1 MLMTNPHASAPRGAS
16 WPAAVVFDL
25 DGTLVDSAGDIT
37 TSLNELLTARRLAP
51 FPEETVRDFVGDGSK
66 ALVQRA
72 FQTRGVLL
80 GTEELQVAVATYDAI
95 YGTHLVEN
103 TYVYAGAIDVMADLK
118 ARGIRIGICT
128 NKFQDKAEGVAARL
142 GLDKYAEVI
151 IGGVSGRPGKP
162 SPIMLLETLE
172 ALEMPREGAVLVG
185 DSTFDVQCARAAGV
199 AVIGVTFGY
208 SQTPMRK
215 LSPDAVID
223 SYAEF
228 AKACDSLR
236 AKAA

>member
-1 MLMTNPHASAPRGAS
+1 MLMTNVHASGTRGAS

-37 TSLNELLTARRLAP
+37 TSLNELLIARRLSP
-51 FPEETVRDFVGDGSK
+51 FPEDTVRDFVGDGSK

-72 FQTRGVLL
+72 FQTRGVMLSA
-80 GTEELQVAVATYDAI
+80 EELQIAVASYDEI
-95 YGTHLVEN
+95 YGRHLVEQ
-103 TYVYAGAIDVMADLK
+103 TYVYDGAIDVLARLK
-118 ARGIRIGICT
+118 TRGIRMGICT
-128 NKFQDKAEGVAARL
+128 NKFQDKAERVAVHF

-151 IGGVSGRPGKP
+151 VGGVPGRPGKP
-162 SPIMLLETLE
+162 SPIMLIETLE
-172 ALEMPREGAVLVG
+172 ALEMPREDAVLVG

-215 LSPDAVID
+215 LNPDAAID

-236 AKAA
+236 IKAA

>member
-1 MLMTNPHASAPRGAS
+1 MLVNRTYAAARDAS

-37 TSLNELLTARRLAP
+37 TSLNELLVTRQLAP
-51 FPEETVRDFVGDGSK
+51 FPEDTVRDFVGDGSK
-66 ALVQRA
+66 ALVERA

-80 GTEELQVAVATYDAI
+80 SAEELRVAVSTYDVI
-95 YGTHLVEN
+95 YGTHLVER
-103 TYVYAGAIDVMADLK
+103 TYVYDGALEVMANLK
-118 ARGIRIGICT
+118 ARGVRMGICT
-128 NKFQDKAEGVAARL
+128 NKFQDKAERVAAHF
-142 GLDKYAEVI
+142 GLDKYAEVV
-151 IGGVSGRPGKP
+151 IGGISGRPGKP
-162 SPIMLLETLE
+162 SPIMLVETLD
-172 ALEMPREGAVLVG
+172 ALEMPREDAVLVG
-185 DSTFDVQCARAAGV
+185 DSTFDVQCARAAGI

-215 LSPDAVID
+215 LGPDAVID

>member
-1 MLMTNPHASAPRGAS
+1 MLMTKPHVAARSAS

-37 TSLNELLTARRLAP
+37 TSLNELLVARHLAP

-72 FQTRGVLL
+72 LQTRGVLL
-80 GTEELQVAVATYDAI
+80 DSEDLRVAVSSYDAI
-95 YGTHLVEN
+95 YGTHLVER
-103 TYVYAGAIDVMADLK
+103 TYVYDGALEVMADLK

-128 NKFQDKAEGVAARL
+128 NKFQDKAEGVVSHF
-142 GLDKYAEVI
+142 GLDKYAEVVV
-151 IGGVSGRPGKP
+151 GGVSGRPGKP
-162 SPIMLLETLE
+162 SPIMLIETLE
-172 ALEMPREGAVLVG
+172 ALEMPREDAVLVG

-208 SQTPMRK
+208 SQTPMHK
-215 LSPDAVID
+215 LDPDAMID

-228 AKACDSLR
+228 TKAYESLR
-236 AKAA
+236 ANAA

>member
-1 MLMTNPHASAPRGAS
+1 MLMTKPHVAARSAS

-37 TSLNELLTARRLAP
+37 TSLNELLVARHLAP

-72 FQTRGVLL
+72 LQTRGVLL
-80 GTEELQVAVATYDAI
+80 DSEDLRVAVSSYDAI
-95 YGTHLVEN
+95 YGTHLVER
-103 TYVYAGAIDVMADLK
+103 TYVYDGALEVMADLK

-128 NKFQDKAEGVAARL
+128 NKFQDKAEGVVSHF
-142 GLDKYAEVI
+142 GLDKYAEVVV
-151 IGGVSGRPGKP
+151 GGVSGRPGKP
-162 SPIMLLETLE
+162 SPIMLIETLE
-172 ALEMPREGAVLVG
+172 ALEMPREDAVLVG

-215 LSPDAVID
+215 LDPDAMID

-228 AKACDSLR
+228 TKAYESLR
-236 AKAA
+236 ANAA

>member
-1 MLMTNPHASAPRGAS
+1 MLMTNPHVSGARGAS

-37 TSLNELLTARRLAP
+37 TSLNELLVARKLAP

-80 GTEELQVAVATYDAI
+80 AAEELQVAVATYDAI
-95 YGTHLVEN
+95 YGTHLVER
-103 TYVYAGAIDVMADLK
+103 TYVYDGAFDVMADLK
-118 ARGIRIGICT
+118 ARGIRMAICT
-128 NKFQDKAEGVAARL
+128 NKFQDKAEGVARHF
-142 GLDKYAEVI
+142 GLDRYAEVI
-151 IGGVSGRPGKP
+151 IGGVPGRPGKP
-162 SPIMLLETLE
+162 SPIMLIETLE
-172 ALEMPREGAVLVG
+172 ALEMPREDAVLVG

-199 AVIGVTFGY
+199 TVIGVTFGY

-215 LSPDAVID
+215 LGPDALID

-228 AKACDSLR
+228 ASACDSLR
-236 AKAA
+236 TKAA